1 MSHIAVL
8 VSVTEPICQQFQ
20 FYVERRSTKTGL
32 MRLRR

>member
-8 VSVTEPICQQFQ
+8 VSVTERNSQQFR
-20 FYVERRSTKTGL
+20 YVVEWRSTNTGL